1 MQIELATKQDLET
14 CKNEIIAAFQAI
26 GQHPNAT
33 GQKEWLKSA
42 DVRKMLGLSAGSL
55 QTLRIKGILP
65 YSKMGGSLYYAY
77 ADVIKIL
84 NDNKSDN
91 R

>member
-1 MQIELATKQDLET
+1 MTIELATKQDLET

-26 GQHPNAT
+26 GQHPAT

-77 ADVIKIL
+77 ADVVKIL
-84 NDNKSDN
+84 NDNKSN
-91 R
+91 AL